1 MSAIAGALGKQIF
14 GISMGSLGVLA
25 SFLGGKVAL
34 YIYFKGV
41 PSMVKHALEK
51 QVVFFISVF
60 RAALAIVKVI
70 SFLMGRLLPTTP
82 TGLDTLMI
90 TPR

>member
-14 GISMGSLGVLA
+14 GISMGTLGGLA

-41 PSMVKHALEK
+41 PSMVKIALEK

-60 RAALAIVKVI
+60 GAALAIVKVI

-90 TPR
+90 TPL

>member
-14 GISMGSLGVLA
+14 GISMGPLGVLA
-25 SFLGGKVAL
+25 SLLGGKVAL
-34 YIYFKGV
+34 CIYFKGV
-41 PSMVKHALEK
+41 PSMVKIALEK
-51 QVVFFISVF
+51 QVVFFISIF
-60 RAALAIVKVI
+60 GAALATGDFI
-70 SFLMGRLLPTTP
+70 SFLMGRLLSTTP

>member
-1 MSAIAGALGKQIF
+1 M
-14 GISMGSLGVLA
+14 LA

-34 YIYFKGV
+34 RIYFKGV
-41 PSMVKHALEK
+41 PSMVKNALEK

-60 RAALAIVKVI
+60 GAALAIVKVI

-82 TGLDTLMI
+82 AGLDTLMI

>member
-1 MSAIAGALGKQIF
+1 MVGMF
-14 GISMGSLGVLA
+14 RISMGPLGVLA

-34 YIYFKGV
+34 YIYFKVV
-41 PSMVKHALEK
+41 PSIVKITLERH
-51 QVVFFISVF
+51 VVFFISVF
-60 RAALAIVKVI
+60 RAALATGAVI
-70 SFLMGRLLPTTP
+70 SFLVGRLLPTTP

>member
-1 MSAIAGALGKQIF
+1 
-14 GISMGSLGVLA
+14 MGPLGVLA
-25 SFLGGKVAL
+25 SFLGRKVAL
-34 YIYFKGV
+34 CIYFNGV
-41 PSMVKHALEK
+41 PSVVKIALEK
-51 QVVFFISVF
+51 QVVFFIYVF
-60 RAALAIVKVI
+60 GAALATGAVI

>member
-1 MSAIAGALGKQIF
+1 MGALAGALGKQNF
-14 GISMGSLGVLA
+14 GISMGPLGMLA

-34 YIYFKGV
+34 CIYFKGV
-41 PSMVKHALEK
+41 PSIVEIALEK

-60 RAALAIVKVI
+60 QAALTTGAVI
-70 SFLMGRLLPTTP
+70 SFLVGRLLPTTP
-82 TGLDTLMI
+82 TGLDALMI

>member
-14 GISMGSLGVLA
+14 GISMGSLGGLA
-25 SFLGGKVAL
+25 SLLGGKVAL

-41 PSMVKHALEK
+41 PSMVKISLEK

-60 RAALAIVKVI
+60 RAALATGAVI
-70 SFLMGRLLPTTP
+70 SFLVGRLLPTTP